1 MQLSKYDNDFLYYG
15 VTEGLK
21 SGYAP
26 NRTFAICGRLKSL
39 SSASIR
45 INSLIIHLNYYLY
58 LTKMLKLI
66 IFHLGFGS

>member
-1 MQLSKYDNDFLYYG
+1 MQLSNYNNDFLYYG

-39 SSASIR
+39 SLASIR
-45 INSLIIHLNYYLY
+45 I
-58 LTKMLKLI
+58 
-66 IFHLGFGS
+66 